1 LISSRHDRDGTSN
14 GSVCLLQLPDSWKI
28 YPDDDNISGL
38 SQALSGAGGHG
49 KLLYAKNKQSKTQ
62 LCSLISNFL
71 CCCYLA
77 IDFFDLRLFSS

>member
-49 KLLYAKNKQSKTQ
+49 KLLYAKTSKVKH
-62 LCSLISNFL
+62 NF
-71 CCCYLA
+71 A
-77 IDFFDLRLFSS
+77 H